1 MSVVSDLFKS
11 LKNGA
16 FENINGIDY
25 AVDIDKVLSVD
36 EFRKKLLLP
45 SILKRIA
52 QKK

>member
-36 EFRKKLLLP
+36 EFRKKIVVTVNFTP
-45 SILKRIA
+45 PH
-52 QKK
+52 